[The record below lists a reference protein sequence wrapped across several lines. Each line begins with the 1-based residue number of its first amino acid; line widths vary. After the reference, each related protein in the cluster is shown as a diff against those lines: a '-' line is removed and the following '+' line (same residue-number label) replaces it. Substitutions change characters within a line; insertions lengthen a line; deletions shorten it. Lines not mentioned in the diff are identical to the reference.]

1 MRGADKQQLAAQD
14 KRRTLPGK
22 LTTGFALVT
31 GLAAVL
37 CTTGCGN
44 QYRPVV
50 SAISPVGPAG
60 QPTKYAVAI
69 SNPSGTPALAT
80 ITGYSIATVTSGT
93 PPVTNN
99 VATFT
104 AVNSFNAGEV
114 VNLSGFGTSTFWNGQ
129 SVTVISTGLSSTQFE
144 AVVTFAPVA
153 ATTEAGLATLPGTLL
168 DGLLT
173 IVDVSGDTVLSTPSL
188 QGLTLP
194 APTTTGTTTVA
205 PTPTFINPTTFTL
218 NSSGS
223 EGFFLNNL
231 GVFEDFGLSNPTGL
245 RTQDIVQ
252 NTLAANAVPYSV
264 QTYSLAS
271 TGTTIFVP
279 TPTSSSVSELS
290 LASGVSLLQNLSVAP
305 NPVYVVGTDSAQR
318 VYAISQGN
326 GVSNGTATSIENSP
340 ITTGTPIPVGINP
353 TYGVMT
359 TDGNR
364 AFILNKGNAAN
375 TAAALGTSSVSV
387 INVPSN
393 GLDTAVSTIAIPD
406 IAIPGGT
413 TVPAHPVWADLD
425 TINSEFVVLNQGD
438 GVHPGT
444 LTLISIPLC
453 NVNTPVTN
461 PNCLPANPVD
471 AVGFGTIVGTI
482 PVGINPTMVS
492 VLVDGSRA
500 YVVNSGILPG
510 VNSAYPNGIEGSVS
524 VVNLL
529 SNVVTATIPAT
540 SLPANTVNTE
550 TTPSEIYGHPNT
562 VSATTGNPTGKVYVT
577 SSDNKYMTI
586 IETDTDSVD
595 THISLQGLGVR
606 VIVTA
611 K

>member
-1 MRGADKQQLAAQD
+1 MRGADKQQWAAQG
-14 KRRTLPGK
+14 KRRTSPGK

-37 CTTGCGN
+37 CTSGCGN

-60 QPTKYAVAI
+60 QPTKYAVAV
-69 SNPSGTPALAT
+69 SNPSGTPAVSP
-80 ITGYSIATVTSGT
+80 ITGFSITTGTTSS
-93 PPVTNN
+93 

-114 VNLSGFGTSTFWNGQ
+114 VTLSGFGTSTYLNGQ

-144 AVVTFAPVA
+144 ADVTFTPVA
-153 ATTEAGLATLPGTLL
+153 FTSESGLATLPGTLL
-168 DGLLT
+168 DALLT
-173 IVDVSGDTVLSTPSL
+173 FVDVSGDTVLSTPSL

-194 APTTTGTTTVA
+194 APTTSGTATVA
-205 PTPTFINPTTFTL
+205 PTPTFIKPTTFTL

-223 EGFFLNNL
+223 EGFFLNSQ

-252 NTLAANAVPYSV
+252 NSVAPNAIPTSV

-271 TGTTIFVP
+271 SGTTIFVP
-279 TPTSSSVSELS
+279 SPTTSTVSELQLS
-290 LASGVSLLQNLSVAP
+290 NGLSLLQNLNVTS
-305 NPVYVVGTDSAQR
+305 NPVYVVGADSAQR

-340 ITTGTPIPVGINP
+340 ISTGTTIPVGVNP
-353 TYGVMT
+353 IYGVMT

-364 AFILNKGNAAN
+364 AFILNQIAPAA
-375 TAAALGTSSVSV
+375 TPPVAPTSSVSV

-393 GLDTAVSTIAIPD
+393 GLDTAVPSTGILIPN
-406 IAIPGGT
+406 IAIPGGG
-413 TVPAHPVWADLD
+413 TVLANPVWAALD

-438 GVHPGT
+438 GIHPGT
-444 LTLISIPLC
+444 LTVISIPLC
-453 NVNTPVTN
+453 NINTPVTN

-471 AVGFGTIVGTI
+471 AVGFGTIVATV
-482 PVGINPTMVS
+482 PVGINPSMVS
-492 VLVDGSRA
+492 VLSDGTYA
-500 YVVNSGILPG
+500 YVANSGILPG
-510 VNSAYPNGIEGSVS
+510 VNSSYPNGIEGSVS
-524 VVNLL
+524 VINLNNY
-529 SNVVTATIPAT
+529 SVTTIPAT

-550 TTPSEIYGHPNT
+550 TTPTEVYGHPNT
-562 VSATTGNPTGKVYVT
+562 ISATTGTPTGKVYVT
-577 SSDNKYMTI
+577 STDNKYMTI
-586 IETDTDSVD
+586 IETDTNAVD
-595 THISLQGLGVR
+595 THVSLQGLGVR

-611 K
+611 P